1 MVPRFCAP
9 DWSMKIWKQFAVS
22 LLLLA
27 MVGGGYHVYESY
39 RPQAGAEGNRRGG
52 RGGDVPVIVAPANIQ
67 HIEQRVEAVGTT
79 RASQSVD
86 IVSTASGRVLELNFE
101 SGQRVA
107 KGDVLL
113 ALDDDIERSNL
124 DESEANLQ
132 EILASL
138 ERAQSLHRNNTVS
151 QAQLDQLTAKSIVA
165 QAARDR
171 AARWLADRTVRAPF
185 AGVTGLRRVDI
196 GARIDDDTVVTTL
209 DDLSEVE
216 VEFQLPEIFYG
227 NVRRGLEI
235 AAASAA
241 FPGRTFTAKIANVDS
256 RIDET
261 ARAFRIRAV
270 MPNPDLLLPAGMF
283 MTISV
288 VLDSHDAIMVP
299 EAAVIFEGSE
309 TYVFVVEDNK
319 AVRREVQLG
328 QRRRDLAEV
337 TNGLTRGDL
346 VVQRGTQK
354 LRNGSPVA
362 ILEGEAKPARGE
374 GSEGGKA
381 GQSS

>member
-1 MVPRFCAP
+1 
-9 DWSMKIWKQFAVS
+9 MKIWKQFAVS

-27 MVGGGYHVYESY
+27 AAGGGYQAYQTYLPQEES
-39 RPQAGAEGNRRGG
+39 GGKRRGG
-52 RGGDVPVIVAPANIQ
+52 RGGDVPVIVTPANIQ
-67 HIEQRVEAVGTT
+67 HIEERVEAIGST
-79 RASQSVD
+79 RASQFVD
-86 IVSTASGRVLELNFE
+86 IVSTASGRVVELNFQ
-101 SGQRVA
+101 SGQQVA

-113 ALDDDIERSNL
+113 ALDDDIERADLN
-124 DESEANLQ
+124 ESEANLQ
-132 EILASL
+132 ETKQSL
-138 ERAQSLHRNNTVS
+138 ERARSLRRNNTVS
-151 QAQLDQLTAKSIVA
+151 QAQIDQLTAKNIAA

-171 AARWLADRTVRAPF
+171 AARRLNDRTVRAPF

-227 NVRRGLEI
+227 KVRPGLGI
-235 AAASAA
+235 TAASAA
-241 FPGRTFTAKIANVDS
+241 FPGRTFNATIANVDS

-261 ARAFRIRAV
+261 ARAFRVRAV

-288 VLDSHDAIMVP
+288 VLDSREAIMVP
-299 EAAVIFEGSE
+299 EAAVIFEGTVS
-309 TYVFVVEDNK
+309 YVYVVEDNK

-328 QRRRDLAEV
+328 QRRRNLAEV
-337 TNGLTRGDL
+337 TSGLTGGDL
-346 VVQRGTQK
+346 VVKRGIQK

-362 ILEGEAKPARGE
+362 ILEGEATPARDE
-374 GSEGGKA
+374 SDEGGMA

>member
-1 MVPRFCAP
+1 
-9 DWSMKIWKQFAVS
+9 MKIWKQFAVS

>member
-1 MVPRFCAP
+1 
-9 DWSMKIWKQFAVS
+9 MKIWKQFAVS
-22 LLLLA
+22 LVLLA
-27 MVGGGYHVYESY
+27 AAGGGYHVYESY
-39 RPQAGAEGNRRGG
+39 LPQAGAEGNRRGG
-52 RGGDVPVIVAPANIQ
+52 RGGDVPVIVMPANIRR
-67 HIEQRVEAVGTT
+67 IEERVEAVGTT

-86 IVSTASGRVLELNFE
+86 IVSTASGRVVELNFE

-107 KGDVLL
+107 KDDVLL
-113 ALDDDIERSNL
+113 ALDDDIERADL

-132 EILASL
+132 EMQQAL
-138 ERAQSLHRNNTVS
+138 ERARSLRRNNTVS
-151 QAQLDQLTAKSIVA
+151 QAQIDQLTAKHIAA

-171 AARWLADRTVRAPF
+171 AARRLADRTVRAPF

-209 DDLSEVE
+209 DDLSQVE

-227 NVRRGLEI
+227 NVRRSLEI
-235 AAASAA
+235 AAVSAA
-241 FPGRTFTAKIANVDS
+241 FPARTFTAKIANVDS

-261 ARAFRIRAV
+261 TRAFLVRAV

-299 EAAVIFEGSE
+299 EAAVIFEGSQ

-319 AVRREVQLG
+319 AVRRQVQLG

-337 TNGLTRGDL
+337 TSGLTGGDL
-346 VVQRGTQK
+346 VVQRGTQN

-362 ILEGEAKPARGE
+362 ILENDAIPAPGDSADGGNTERG
-374 GSEGGKA
+374 S
-381 GQSS
+381 